1 MELGTQIKIAAMI
14 VHADEY
20 MDTGEGFD
28 LNTFKSMLGLPDV
41 QAWLCSMEKQCFL
54 PLRRDGKKYSQ
65 EPTP

>member
-1 MELGTQIKIAAMI
+1 
-14 VHADEY
+14 

-28 LNTFKSMLGLPDV
+28 LDTFKSMLGLPDV